1 MSPIIRAISYARVSS
16 KPQAGEDKISIPDQI
31 RKCKQFISKQ
41 GWKFVGG
48 FADPGITANTLERDG
63 LKELFS
69 KMDQWDVVVAWD
81 FDRFYRESRGVAGY
95 ILDTLD
101 ENRKQ
106 ITSIKQPIPIYDPQ
120 SYDPRENDTPYMLR
134 EMAGFTAGMDNRR
147 RYRTLQ
153 KGLKERFNRGLLI
166 KQPPYG
172 YRKAIKLQDGK
183 VVKLPPKIV
192 PTKARVVRRIYRA
205 YKQGR
210 SNYVIACG
218 LNNDGIPSPRGGAW
232 YVNAVT
238 RILRNPT
245 YSGKVYHNSVKIHG
259 KIKTLP
265 EEKWVIKNGQH
276 KAIIS
281 EKLWL
286 EIRAIRKRK
295 RMRPR
300 AIGAPLLLS
309 GLLRCGYC
317 DFAMCKDGILKAG
330 CYVCGNY
337 KQTQRCN
344 RNGYRR
350 IDLEKDVMRFI
361 FDLLGSEDLFDK
373 VSTRQYGQE
382 IAVLK
387 SEVQHLEKILAAFP
401 QRKSKVFDLYE
412 KGDITRD
419 EFLQRR
425 QEHASQENQFSTA
438 FSEKGTRLENLS
450 SQKITRE
457 TFKLAL
463 GTLKRNWEKFDL
475 VTRKQKLFS
484 LIEKIVIR
492 DGRFEVRLRLSSED
506 SMDYL
511 KKAAGDPPRGRPL
524 GRVHTPVRNSSIGA

>member
-31 RKCKQFISKQ
+31 QKCKRFIKEQ
-41 GWKFVGG
+41 GWQFVGE
-48 FADPGITANTLERDG
+48 FTDPGITANTLERDG

-69 KMDQWDVVVAWD
+69 KMDQWDVVVGCD
-81 FDRFYRESRGVAGY
+81 FDRFYRESRSVAGY

-101 ENRKQ
+101 KNRKQ
-106 ITSIKQPIPIYDPQ
+106 ITSVKQPIPIYDPKT
-120 SYDPRENDTPYMLR
+120 YDPRENDTPYMLR

-166 KQPPYG
+166 KQPPYA

-192 PTKARVVRRIYRA
+192 LTKARVVRRIYRA
-205 YKQGR
+205 YKRGR
-210 SNYVIACG
+210 SNYAISCG
-218 LNNDGIPSPRGGAW
+218 LNNDGVPAPRGGAW
-232 YVNAVT
+232 SAYAVT

-265 EEKWVIKNGQH
+265 EDQWVIKNGQH

-309 GLLRCGYC
+309 GLLRCGHC
-317 DFAMCKDGILKAG
+317 GFAMCRCGRY
-330 CYVCGNY
+330 YVCGDH
-337 KQTQRCN
+337 KRTRRCK

-350 IDLEKDVMRFI
+350 MDLEKGVMRFI
-361 FDLLGSEDLFDK
+361 FNLLGSEDLFDK
-373 VSTRQYGQE
+373 VTTHQHEEE

-401 QRKSKVFDLYE
+401 QRKSKLFDLYE

-450 SQKITRE
+450 SQKLTRE

-484 LIEKIVIR
+484 LIEKIVIK
-492 DGRFEVRLRLSSED
+492 DGRFKVCLRLSSED
-506 SMDYL
+506 SMDFP
-511 KKAAGDPPRGRPL
+511 KKPAADPPRGRP
-524 GRVHTPVRNSSIGA
+524 PA